1 VIRKLSSRFNH
12 YLCIVLK
19 EQSNISALEFESLF
33 KNYYSELCGFA
44 NKYLQDIGAAEDIV
58 QAFFVKYWENRTEI
72 NVKNSQRSYLFT
84 SVKNACLN
92 QLKHINI
99 REDYKEFNQRE
110 MDDSQYTVSDEY
122 EASELDVK
130 IRKSIEELPEARK
143 KIFIMSRYEGLKY
156 KEIADKLNISIK
168 TVENQ
173 MGSAI
178 KHLKVDLAEYLLF
191 IALLFTIY

>member
-1 VIRKLSSRFNH
+1 MSVNKNKKTKFRKL
-12 YLCIVLK
+12 
-19 EQSNISALEFESLF
+19 
-33 KNYYSELCGFA
+33 A
-44 NKYLQDIGAAEDIV
+44 NKYLQDIEAAEDIV
-58 QAFFVKYWENRTEI
+58 QAFFVKFWENRAE
-72 NVKNSQRSYLFT
+72 VKVKSSQRSYLFT
-84 SVKNACLN
+84 SIKNACLN
-92 QLKHINI
+92 QLKHINV
-99 REDYKEFNQRE
+99 REDYKDFNQRE

-130 IRKSIEELPEARK
+130 IRKSIEELPEARR

-156 KEIADKLNISIK
+156 KEIAEKLQISIK

-191 IALLFTIY
+191 VALLFSIF